1 MSLSESVYCR
11 TPTQDKV
18 DENEKSANELMDH
31 GGEERKGRGIYIY
44 DARHALQKCTKHDH
58 GHLIYRIVYKLQF
71 M

>member
-1 MSLSESVYCR
+1 
-11 TPTQDKV
+11 
-18 DENEKSANELMDH
+18 MDH
-31 GGEERKGRGIYIY
+31 GGEERKRRGIYIYIY